1 MSLVKVWT
9 EVDETTGKCASL
21 PAKIVATKGNVF
33 TIRYLSST
41 DRHDHRTGR
50 RIYRYEEETYDV
62 TDSSITEY
70 LNSDTELDFGFEEL
84 SGGDFIKF
92 DFGFRGGGGGGG
104 DSEDDDSDYIPSSEE
119 EDSDDDSDDD
129 LEDSADDDD
138 DEEEFYEEDCDDEK
152 NF

>member
-92 DFGFRGGGGGGG
+92 DFGFRGGG
-104 DSEDDDSDYIPSSEE
+104 DSEDDDSDYVPSSEDD
-119 EDSDDDSDDD
+119 DSDDDSDDD
-129 LEDSADDDD
+129 DLEDSADEDD